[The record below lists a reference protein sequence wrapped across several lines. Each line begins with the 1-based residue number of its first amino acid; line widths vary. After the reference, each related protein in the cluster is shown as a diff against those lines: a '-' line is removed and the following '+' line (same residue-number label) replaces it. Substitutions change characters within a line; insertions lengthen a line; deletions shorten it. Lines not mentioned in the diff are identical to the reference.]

1 MLGSVSS
8 NIFSDSKSIKLTP
21 AIFAEWNQNV
31 FTPPYATVAGEG
43 ILETNITT
51 STTLDNVTGSSAK
64 SGFTTKKFTMT
75 ADEDSI
81 SYTVTTSETSAAFK
95 VITYFKTNQDSP
107 IMANISARGE
117 FGQFGSSSEELNS
130 FGWTKVETYIGG
142 ESSSDNISEFTYSV
156 VLNRFSTEDV
166 FPEVFFT
173 VPEVYAVSYFD
184 YQYNSVWPSDS
195 VVTNFRPGESYV
207 NTGNSKFSFPTNF
220 RKITKDIIDGYVD
233 DVYMP
238 VSSIIQ
244 NPSFVN
250 VAAPIPLYKNGLLS
264 DMNQY
269 KYFVSDATNKSIT
282 VLYDKAGIT
291 TNKLVL
297 KFNTLMAV
305 PTINI
310 AIDDTLISVGGST
323 DINLEDGDIV
333 EDAGVL
339 VLYWN
344 GSTWTRAKWTNMPS
358 FASDG
363 SISQTTTINKITV
376 SQVSNSVRSLFS
388 SYTSADFISDASR
401 MQLIEVS
408 PRLEVDLS
416 SYVLSFNINKSL
428 DSKDTYLPISAVNAD
443 DASITLSGIPLG
455 VTGSPIP
462 IFSSQSNNSS
472 VSLRGM
478 LRKNIKFYTNFYLE
492 NYFNNTTKSFEYPDE
507 IVPGGIFYSDT
518 WEESDVNEV
527 SIQAYDIGRY
537 LQSTQVSDYVS
548 NLRTVMD
555 VVTNMLDLSGFT
567 DYDYDSLYD
576 VCNNKNI
583 PLDLAYF
590 YVNSKD
596 TTVIDALDQIF
607 LPYQIGSYIDEYG
620 VMRFLSLPQIIGTSE
635 TDLSISEENI
645 IENGYAVVNKAKPG
659 KISLRY
665 QSPKIKQSLAL
676 QNLLLEANS
685 PSFVYTTGSDVVWS
699 QQNADSVGM
708 NYLNE
713 SMNDA
718 QNYFVMDNNDVL
730 DVFHTYNLNS
740 VGYSVIENEIVS
752 FAYKE
757 YRIEDQNNN
766 EVYIS
771 VKNDIELAAEIDRFN
786 KKYMVG
792 LKTSDGTVKTGYN
805 KVIEPTGKIT
815 NVQRGMFGTKVSD
828 HTVLD
833 SFNSSSK
840 SITCKHVS
848 DSHTITG
855 NGTFTTS
862 NGQFDATTENT
873 GKTIFYPSTER
884 NTVTGES
891 GVDYYKTYSAKFN
904 FAEDLEVCSG
914 GVFFNMDPAET
925 NANDSYFVEL
935 VKYNTKKADGSWNSP
950 AVYRY
955 GLVFYRIS
963 GSTHN
968 IINYADV
975 TGSVNSIENNFE
987 KVLVKSGTGSDIT
1000 YTPTTD
1006 ERYASFNLR
1015 VATKKSVSGD
1025 GESSSITNLLYVFL
1039 NNVEI
1044 TGWMVHNGTHWNP
1057 VDYNTVTGLPKKPQ
1071 FSNNIDDGTIFGGFI
1086 STDPVEIPDIEYPS
1100 QSGTAAGGVREIY
1113 ATHKPL
1119 IERSVNYYFQD
1130 REFLNGLI
1138 QNQKIFSRSKS
1149 YMMQTKPEIIGINT
1163 YDVQYTTPA
1172 AVSVDVLPV
1181 EYLFQYFPGTE
1192 VVDQKY
1198 LQKKEVDEYSLS
1210 YSTILNT
1217 GFRAKFAIANNAS
1230 HMVFLKKDSTEIMPV
1245 TVVLNLWTQELI
1257 APSDPEIIEKVIDPN
1272 NLAESVQLDSNWIQ
1286 SKDSANRLINTIAK
1300 GIDNFSKDVSVEIF
1314 GNPLIQIGDIVELN
1328 YDLPGLYQQK
1338 YLVHS
1343 VSHDFSS
1350 GLSTRITLNMLD
1362 SGVNF

>member
-1 MLGSVSS
+1 
-8 NIFSDSKSIKLTP
+8 
-21 AIFAEWNQNV
+21 
-31 FTPPYATVAGEG
+31 
-43 ILETNITT
+43 
-51 STTLDNVTGSSAK
+51 
-64 SGFTTKKFTMT
+64 
-75 ADEDSI
+75 
-81 SYTVTTSETSAAFK
+81 
-95 VITYFKTNQDSP
+95 
-107 IMANISARGE
+107 
-117 FGQFGSSSEELNS
+117 
-130 FGWTKVETYIGG
+130 
-142 ESSSDNISEFTYSV
+142 
-156 VLNRFSTEDV
+156 
-166 FPEVFFT
+166 
-173 VPEVYAVSYFD
+173 
-184 YQYNSVWPSDS
+184 
-195 VVTNFRPGESYV
+195 
-207 NTGNSKFSFPTNF
+207 
-220 RKITKDIIDGYVD
+220 
-233 DVYMP
+233 
-238 VSSIIQ
+238 
-244 NPSFVN
+244 
-250 VAAPIPLYKNGLLS
+250 
-264 DMNQY
+264 
-269 KYFVSDATNKSIT
+269 
-282 VLYDKAGIT
+282 
-291 TNKLVL
+291 
-297 KFNTLMAV
+297 
-305 PTINI
+305 
-310 AIDDTLISVGGST
+310 
-323 DINLEDGDIV
+323 
-333 EDAGVL
+333 
-339 VLYWN
+339 
-344 GSTWTRAKWTNMPS
+344 
-358 FASDG
+358 
-363 SISQTTTINKITV
+363 
-376 SQVSNSVRSLFS
+376 
-388 SYTSADFISDASR
+388 
-401 MQLIEVS
+401 
-408 PRLEVDLS
+408 
-416 SYVLSFNINKSL
+416 
-428 DSKDTYLPISAVNAD
+428 
-443 DASITLSGIPLG
+443 
-455 VTGSPIP
+455 
-462 IFSSQSNNSS
+462 
-472 VSLRGM
+472 
-478 LRKNIKFYTNFYLE
+478 
-492 NYFNNTTKSFEYPDE
+492 
-507 IVPGGIFYSDT
+507 
-518 WEESDVNEV
+518 
-527 SIQAYDIGRY
+527 
-537 LQSTQVSDYVS
+537 
-548 NLRTVMD
+548 
-555 VVTNMLDLSGFT
+555 
-567 DYDYDSLYD
+567 
-576 VCNNKNI
+576 
-583 PLDLAYF
+583 
-590 YVNSKD
+590 
-596 TTVIDALDQIF
+596 
-607 LPYQIGSYIDEYG
+607 
-620 VMRFLSLPQIIGTSE
+620 
-635 TDLSISEENI
+635 
-645 IENGYAVVNKAKPG
+645 
-659 KISLRY
+659 
-665 QSPKIKQSLAL
+665 
-676 QNLLLEANS
+676 
-685 PSFVYTTGSDVVWS
+685 
-699 QQNADSVGM
+699 
-708 NYLNE
+708 
-713 SMNDA
+713 
-718 QNYFVMDNNDVL
+718 
-730 DVFHTYNLNS
+730 
-740 VGYSVIENEIVS
+740 
-752 FAYKE
+752 
-757 YRIEDQNNN
+757 
-766 EVYIS
+766 
-771 VKNDIELAAEIDRFN
+771 
-786 KKYMVG
+786 
-792 LKTSDGTVKTGYN
+792 
-805 KVIEPTGKIT
+805 
-815 NVQRGMFGTKVSD
+815 
-828 HTVLD
+828 
-833 SFNSSSK
+833 
-840 SITCKHVS
+840 
-848 DSHTITG
+848 
-855 NGTFTTS
+855 
-862 NGQFDATTENT
+862 
-873 GKTIFYPSTER
+873 
-884 NTVTGES
+884 
-891 GVDYYKTYSAKFN
+891 
-904 FAEDLEVCSG
+904 
-914 GVFFNMDPAET
+914 MDPAET

-1272 NLAESVQLDSNWIQ
+1272 NLSESVQLDSNWIQ